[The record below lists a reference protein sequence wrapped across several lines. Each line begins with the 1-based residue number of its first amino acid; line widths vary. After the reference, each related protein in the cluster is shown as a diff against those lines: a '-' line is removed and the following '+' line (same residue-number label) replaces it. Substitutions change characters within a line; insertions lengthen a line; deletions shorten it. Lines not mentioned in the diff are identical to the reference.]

1 LVARRRWEDL
11 PAEAARRVLED
22 RRLPAGSVE
31 SPPASRVSV
40 LFSPEAS
47 ALIVQALVRTLHVAG
62 ADHGLAVG
70 PAWRV
75 TDDPRDPASLFGG
88 IFDDSGFTTR
98 KERLAN
104 GLRCVG
110 EISGP
115 GHYRRPS
122 FRDPPEALPSHLVVE
137 ARDQPAP
144 ERAVVATVVGLHPVA
159 PDRWLLRIEGAHLE
173 RGQPGSPLR
182 PSHISISPR
191 DLVRRCTATIGPSR
205 ASYRGVQTPALLF
218 EELPLY

>member
-1 LVARRRWEDL
+1 
-11 PAEAARRVLED
+11 
-22 RRLPAGSVE
+22 LPAGSAE
-31 SPPASRVSV
+31 PPSSSRVPV

-62 ADHGLAVG
+62 ADHDLAVG

-88 IFDDSGFTTR
+88 VFDDAGFTTR
-98 KERLAN
+98 KENLAN
-104 GLRCVG
+104 GLRCIG

-122 FRDPPEALPSHLVVE
+122 FRDRPEALPSHLVVE
-137 ARDQPAP
+137 ARNQPVP
-144 ERAVVATVVGLHPVA
+144 DRAVVATAVGLHPVA
-159 PDRWLLRIEGAHLE
+159 PDRWLLRVEGAHLN
-173 RGQPGSPLR
+173 RGQPGAPLR

-191 DLVRRCTATIGPSR
+191 ELVRRCAATIGPSR
-205 ASYRGVQTPALLF
+205 ASHRGVQTPALLF
-218 EELPLY
+218 EDLPLKGDVSLNPL